1 MAALASRAEREAK
14 DNLGV
19 SIPLHQAT
27 MPTPVYRYKIL
38 FLDVLFPLELS
49 RVLFIDSDQIVR
61 TDLKQLVDLDLQGA
75 PYAYAPMGD
84 DRKEMEGFR
93 FWKTGYWREH
103 LAGRPYHISAL
114 YVIDLEKFRQIA
126 AGDRLRGQ
134 YQGLSSD
141 PNSLANLD
149 QDLPNN
155 MQHQIPIVSAW
166 VCVKEAC

>member
-1 MAALASRAEREAK
+1 
-14 DNLGV
+14 
-19 SIPLHQAT
+19 
-27 MPTPVYRYKIL
+27 
-38 FLDVLFPLELS
+38 
-49 RVLFIDSDQIVR
+49 
-61 TDLKQLVDLDLQGA
+61 
-75 PYAYAPMGD
+75 MGD
-84 DRKEMEGFR
+84 DRTEMEGFR

-155 MQHQIPIVSAW
+155 MQHQIPIVSASVVW
-166 VCVKEAC
+166 SHAAYLLRPSSTPLTDLGYGARREFAVSSA